1 MFGIRLQ
8 FAPQLANYD
17 PHIFD
22 FAFRA
27 PLPDRM
33 GEILMSPGLVGMR
46 QQILQYQKLLRRQ
59 VADLAMRAND
69 LARLQIDGTIRQQHR
84 PLIGCGSRQPTQN
97 SANARHQ
104 FGRNKHRRQI
114 IVGARVQY
122 IAPGEFVFVA
132 SQNDD
137 SKIRPGADRP
147 AQLIRPDT
155 FDRGI
160 ED

>member
-59 VADLAMRAND
+59 VADLAMRPCGPMILRAFKSMVRSGSNTGSSSAAGRGNRRKI
-69 LARLQIDGTIRQQHR
+69 ARMRAT
-84 PLIGCGSRQPTQN
+84 S
-97 SANARHQ
+97 SAATNIE
-104 FGRNKHRRQI
+104 GR
-114 IVGARVQY
+114 
-122 IAPGEFVFVA
+122 
-132 SQNDD
+132 
-137 SKIRPGADRP
+137 
-147 AQLIRPDT
+147 
-155 FDRGI
+155 
-160 ED
+160 